1 MKYMSVT
8 QAKVYML
15 FTFISNI
22 THCCAVHSVTCIRVS
37 IAADYQKDNSDNT
50 VCFSSWSACQIDD
63 NMLKSIKT
71 CLKSRHA

>member
-37 IAADYQKDNSDNT
+37 IAAYYQKDNSDNT
-50 VCFSSWSACQIDD
+50 VCFSS
-63 NMLKSIKT
+63 
-71 CLKSRHA
+71 